1 MNLRYSKGR
10 FKIIRRV
17 HEMELAMKGRFF
29 PSLTRKQRSPRNVGL
44 ALEKAYRN
52 MLARR
57 AKEQHEFHIQRSN
70 ITNPVVLGTSL
81 F

>member
-1 MNLRYSKGR
+1 
-10 FKIIRRV
+10 
-17 HEMELAMKGRFF
+17 MELAIRGRFF
-29 PSLTRKQRSPRNVGL
+29 PSLMRKQESPQNRGL
-44 ALEKAYRN
+44 ALVKAYRN

-57 AKEQHEFHIQRSN
+57 AKEQHEFRIQRSN

>member
-1 MNLRYSKGR
+1 M
-10 FKIIRRV
+10 

-29 PSLTRKQRSPRNVGL
+29 PSLTRTERKPQNDGL

-57 AKEQHEFHIQRSN
+57 AKEQHEFRIQRSN
-70 ITNPVVLGTSL
+70 VTNPVILSTSL